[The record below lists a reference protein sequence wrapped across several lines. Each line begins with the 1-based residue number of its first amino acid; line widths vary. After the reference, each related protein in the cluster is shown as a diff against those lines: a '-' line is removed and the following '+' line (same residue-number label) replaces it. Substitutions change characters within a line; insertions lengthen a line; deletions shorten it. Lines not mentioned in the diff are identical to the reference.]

1 MEQVGFYL
9 LHWQIGCLP
18 VVPPGKPVVLVHQ
31 DISVNYNCQLPS
43 ASTRIKSYAA
53 AAADFQHPLK
63 GGEQK

>member
-1 MEQVGFYL
+1 MSPILVSPALAGEFFTISATWEACG
-9 LHWQIGCLP
+9 
-18 VVPPGKPVVLVHQ
+18 LVHQ